1 MPSAAKL
8 FFLAVF
14 ALFQPSHS
22 NGPVRSAQ
30 SAPSELC
37 AVRHRNAKPPLSATN
52 SHFHQINPK
61 AIVSDAC
68 ASYSTLD
75 TLNTA
80 LAPSLT
86 DITQS
91 TDFFAY
97 YRLNLYDQKCPV
109 TAWDD
114 ETGTCGNIACKVDTL
129 EDEKDIPV
137 IWRASELS
145 KLEGPKAAHPGRQL
159 QKERGSQR
167 PLQGTLGENVGE
179 SCVVEYDDECDERD
193 YCIPEDESAT
203 AKGDYV
209 SLVDNPERY
218 TGYAGQPVW
227 DAIYREN
234 CFFKS
239 PPPSS
244 IASSPPVSNPFGQQF
259 EAAAALRNV
268 IQAGAPKSDFILDDE
283 CLEKRVFHRIISG
296 MHASISTHI
305 CNDFLNQTT
314 GKWGPNLQCYT
325 DRLAAHPER
334 VSNLYFN
341 YALLLRALTKL
352 RTYLKNYTF
361 CSGDVAQDLATKTK
375 ILRLADSA
383 AAQPRIFDESIMFQ
397 DPHESGGLKE
407 DFRNRFRNVSRL
419 MDCVG
424 CDKCRLWGKLQT
436 VGYGTALK
444 VLFEYEENKN
454 GENPPLRRTELVAL
468 VNTLD
473 RVARSLTALGEMK
486 ALVLARDTTAS
497 FSSASPRTEQIK
509 TATAS
514 SSSSHSPPIDPP
526 PSSFNDF
533 DDDFDDDDNSDP
545 PLSILTL
552 FRDELTLVFRTLLY
566 VLRSWIDFPAKLV
579 QITLLEASR
588 AWNFWLGLP
597 VQPRSYV
604 WEFGRGAPGRGG
616 AGAGAGEKGEL

>member
-1 MPSAAKL
+1 MPSSPAKL
-8 FFLAVF
+8 FFLAF
-14 ALFQPSHS
+14 FSLFHS
-22 NGPVRSAQ
+22 SQANQSVKSVQ
-30 SAPSELC
+30 SAPSEIC
-37 AVRHRNAKPPLSATN
+37 AVRRHLAARPPLLASN
-52 SHFHQINPK
+52 SQFPQINPK

-75 TLNTA
+75 NLNTA
-80 LAPSLT
+80 LAPSLKT
-86 DITQS
+86 ITQS

-129 EDEKDIPV
+129 EDEKDIPL

-145 KLEGPKAAHPGRQL
+145 KLEGPKAAHPGKQL

-227 DAIYREN
+227 EAIYREN

-244 IASSPPVSNPFGQQF
+244 SSSSPPLSNPFSNHNNKNL

-268 IQAGAPKSDFILDDE
+268 IQANTPESEFILDDS

-305 CNDFLNQTT
+305 CNDYLNQST
-314 GKWGPNLQCYT
+314 GTWGPNLQCYT
-325 DRLAAHPER
+325 DRLAMHPER

-341 YALLLRALTKL
+341 YALLLRAVTKL

-361 CSGDVAQDLATKTK
+361 CSGDIAQDTATKTK
-375 ILRLADSA
+375 ILQLADSA
-383 AAQPRIFDESIMFQ
+383 AAQPRIFDERIMFQ
-397 DPHESGGLKE
+397 DPHDAGGLKE

-444 VLFEYEENKN
+444 VLFEYDENKN

-473 RVARSLTALGEMK
+473 RVARSLTALGEMR
-486 ALVLARDTTAS
+486 ALVLAKESTSVGSSPSKVPHSDNIDTVA
-497 FSSASPRTEQIK
+497 
-509 TATAS
+509 AS
-514 SSSSHSPPIDPP
+514 SSSSSSSP
-526 PSSFNDF
+526 SF
-533 DDDFDDDDNSDP
+533 DDFEDEDP
-545 PLSILTL
+545 FSPSHDHPSILSA
-552 FRDELTLVFRTLLY
+552 FKEEFALVFRTLLY
-566 VLRSWIDFPAKLV
+566 VLRSWVDLPFTIIRICV
-579 QITLLEASR
+579 LEASR
-588 AWNFWLGLP
+588 VWNFWLGLP

-604 WEFGRGAPGRGG
+604 WEFGKGAPGRG
-616 AGAGAGEKGEL
+616 AAGEKGEL